1 VHECD
6 STLACRARA
15 DFRRLK
21 MQMPFPRRASIFA
34 ILVIAGCATVS
45 SQIVPCPLTYS
56 EQTKEVLN
64 VVPKGTRRDDALRKL
79 AAAGIEGNFGTSRRV
94 YYCELWNRPDG
105 SRWHLNVAL
114 LFDETGKL
122 YKTQAADSE
131 VTSSS
136 EKSLP
141 PSPSQSNEPGQ
152 MGGLPNPYAPATH

>member
-1 VHECD
+1 
-6 STLACRARA
+6 
-15 DFRRLK
+15 
-21 MQMPFPRRASIFA
+21 MQMLLPRRPSVFA
-34 ILVIAGCATVS
+34 ILVVAGCASIS

-64 VVPKGTRRDDALRKL
+64 VVPKGTRREDALRKL
-79 AAAGIEGNFGTSRRV
+79 AAAGIEGNFGSSRRV

-122 YKTQAADSE
+122 YRTQSADSE
-131 VTSSS
+131 VTASP

-141 PSPSQSNEPGQ
+141 PSASQSNEPGQ
-152 MGGLPNPYAPATH
+152 MGGLTNPYTQATH